1 MGFELK
7 TNANLQL
14 GLRLKKVIK
23 LSQNSSMKTKPNQPQ
38 KAWLGSVFSL
48 QIRWVRF
55 LSHIK
60 LTVP

>member
-7 TNANLQL
+7 INANLQL

-48 QIRWVRF
+48 QIR
-55 LSHIK
+55 
-60 LTVP
+60 